1 MRTNRGILQPFDMSI
16 KNVCSRR
23 INKYSVIKKKKE
35 KKKTSIIQLTCV
47 ELLFLF
53 CFVLERDV
61 SGAMA
66 T

>member
-23 INKYSVIKKKKE
+23 INKYSVIKKKG